1 VGRAVK
7 AIRCDEMT
15 WLAFG
20 HVKWG
25 STVPPFAVLAG
36 TLIRAEVIEPLPD
49 GHRVKW
55 FVSSPLYAEGPGD
68 QRVMYFIHDDRMT
81 EKSEPHADVWD
92 AWLGCYLPDDEA
104 VPVKVAVPEAL
115 QASAQ
120 EPYRSQRTATTTTAP
135 QEAAAMTAKTT
146 TATTTPD
153 SPESKQADVEP
164 RTKST
169 VGKEGTHKCPACKA
183 AKAVTKFPTKRN
195 AEGEYV
201 RDLDACR
208 ECRDAARATRKA
220 EREAAKATAA

>member
-1 VGRAVK
+1 MR

-68 QRVMYFIHDDRMT
+68 QRITYYIHDDRMA
-81 EKSEPHADVWD
+81 EQSSDADVWN
-92 AWLGCYLPDDEA
+92 AWLGGYQPDDEP

-120 EPYRSQRTATTTTAP
+120 EPYRSQRNATTTTAAP
-135 QEAAAMTAKTT
+135 QEAPAMTAKTT

-183 AKAVTKFPTKRN
+183 ARAVTKYPTKRN

-201 RDLDACR
+201 RDLDVCR
-208 ECRDAARATRKA
+208 ECRDTARASRKA